1 MEKLWLKLSK
11 NWLCEHSGEVC
22 VAIGGAILVSLIL
35 YMMFMAHILL
45 GIGGIGLLLIVVGAN
60 LIED

>member
-11 NWLCEHSGEVC
+11 NWLCEHPGEVC
-22 VAIGGAILVSLIL
+22 VAIGVAIVVSLIL
-35 YMMFMAHILL
+35 YMMFMVHTLL

>member
-1 MEKLWLKLSK
+1 
-11 NWLCEHSGEVC
+11 LCEHSGEVY

-35 YMMFMAHILL
+35 YMMFMAHTLL

>member
-1 MEKLWLKLSK
+1 
-11 NWLCEHSGEVC
+11 LCEHSGEVC
-22 VAIGGAILVSLIL
+22 VAIGVAIVVSLIL
-35 YMMFMAHILL
+35 YMMFMVHTLL